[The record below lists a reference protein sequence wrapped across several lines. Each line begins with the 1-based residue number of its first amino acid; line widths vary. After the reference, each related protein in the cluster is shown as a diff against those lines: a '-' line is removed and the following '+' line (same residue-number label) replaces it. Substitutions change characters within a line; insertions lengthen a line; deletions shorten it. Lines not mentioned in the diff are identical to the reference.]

1 MHSNSS
7 NLTGVPETM
16 LWTLHNRANEA
27 MRPDGW
33 LRDPEAIRIYQS
45 LEYDYRRSFGRPDAS
60 HAVRSLVF
68 DDALQPWLKEHPG
81 GMVVELACGLETQ
94 FQRCDDGLVR
104 WLCIDMPESIA
115 VRERFIASS
124 VRCRHLGKSALDLS
138 WMDEVDASKGL
149 FITAQGLLMYFEEA
163 QVRAL
168 LSAILARFPGVEV
181 MFDTIP
187 HWFSR
192 MTVRPKGLWKTKHY
206 RTPPMPWGIAWN
218 EVASMLGACSMSI
231 SDIHIQP
238 YPKMRGFPAIF
249 SQLVRLPG
257 LRNGAPLIVRVRAM
271 ANPAP

>member
-1 MHSNSS
+1 MQNTTC

-16 LWTLHNRANEA
+16 LWTLHNRAAEA

-33 LRDPEAIRIYQS
+33 LRDPDAVRIYQS
-45 LEYDYRRSFGRPDAS
+45 LHYDYHRSFGRPDAS

-68 DDALQPWLKEHPG
+68 DEVLRPWLKGNPG

-104 WLCIDMPESIA
+104 WLCVDMPESIA
-115 VRERFIASS
+115 VRERFLAPNA
-124 VRCRHLGKSALDLS
+124 RCRHLSKSALDLS
-138 WMDEVDASKGL
+138 WMDEVDASQGL

-163 QVRAL
+163 QVKAL
-168 LSAILARFPGVEV
+168 LSAILTRFPHVEV

-192 MTVRPKGLWKTKHY
+192 MTIRPKGLWKTKHY
-206 RTPPMPWGIAWN
+206 RTPPMPWGIAWK
-218 EVASMLGACSMSI
+218 EVPAMLRSCSPAI
-231 SDIHIQP
+231 TDIRIQP

-249 SQLVRLPG
+249 GQLVRLPG
-257 LRNGAPLIVRVRAM
+257 FRNGAPLIIHARTT
-271 ANPAP
+271 APVTG